1 MGRAAVVVSGWPALI
16 AAASAL
22 GGAGW
27 AAQGGGPGAYRALWW
42 TAGCSTTCFLGALVT
57 SDAGWRSWWRG
68 FAASHA
74 VHLAAI
80 AWFALGLGGHVTAAG
95 VGAGGLAYLGLAAAT
110 WRESRSGLGRH
121 DPLVRV
127 ATPYLWFVFVLT
139 YTLHAV
145 ASGGPHRWVA
155 LAALVAV
162 PAYRAV
168 GRRDLVA
175 PAAVG

>member
-1 MGRAAVVVSGWPALI
+1 MIGWPALI
-16 AAASAL
+16 ATASAL

-42 TAGCSTTCFLGALVT
+42 TAGCSTTCFLGAIAA
-57 SDAGWRSWWRG
+57 SDANWRRWWRG
-68 FAASHA
+68 FATSHV

-80 AWFALGLGGHVTAAG
+80 VWFVHGVGGDVSTTA
-95 VGAGGLAYLGLAAAT
+95 VGAGGLGYLGLAAAT
-110 WRESRSGLGRH
+110 WRESHSGLGRR
-121 DPLVRV
+121 DPLVRAV
-127 ATPYLWFVFVLT
+127 TPYLWFVFTLT
-139 YTLHAV
+139 YALHAA

-175 PAAVG
+175 PAVVG